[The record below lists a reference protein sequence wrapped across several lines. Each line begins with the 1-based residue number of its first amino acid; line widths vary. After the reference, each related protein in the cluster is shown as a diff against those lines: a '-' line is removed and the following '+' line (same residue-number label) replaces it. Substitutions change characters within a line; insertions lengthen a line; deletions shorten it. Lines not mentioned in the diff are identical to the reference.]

1 MTEQKKAVVLLSG
14 GLDSS
19 TVAYIAA
26 KRDNFKVYPI
36 SFLYGQ
42 KHFYELDC
50 ARKVAESL
58 GSVTKVAHVGL
69 KELVQSALLGT
80 SDIPTEGVQAGKI
93 PSTWVPQ
100 RNAIFLALAFAYA
113 EMVDANFIYGGMNA
127 IDYSGYP
134 DCRPEFLISMEES
147 LNLASKRYVE
157 TKVRFELITPLV
169 KMTKVDIIKTGLELG
184 VPYNLTWSCY
194 TGPNELKQAC
204 GVCDS
209 CRIRLEA
216 FSKLGIKDPI
226 KYVEAKE

>member
-1 MTEQKKAVVLLSG
+1 MEQKKAVVLLSG

-26 KRDNFKVYPI
+26 KRDNLKVFPI

-69 KELVQSALLGT
+69 KELVQSSLLGS
-80 SDIPTEGVQAGKI
+80 SDIPSDGVKPGEI

-100 RNAIFLALAFAYA
+100 RNSIFLSLAFAYA
-113 EMVDANFIYGGMNA
+113 EMVDADYVYAGMNA
-127 IDYSGYP
+127 VDYSGYP
-134 DCRPEFLISMEES
+134 DCRPEFINSMEDS
-147 LNLASKRYVE
+147 LNLASKRFVE
-157 TKVRFELITPLV
+157 TGKRFELITPL
-169 KMTKVDIIKTGLELG
+169 MAMQKVDIIKTGLELG

-194 TGPNELKQAC
+194 KGPNDLKQAC
-204 GVCDS
+204 SSCDS
-209 CRIRLEA
+209 CRIRLDA

-226 KYVEAKE
+226 KYVETKV

>member
-1 MTEQKKAVVLLSG
+1 MTSKAVVLLSG

-26 KRDNFKVYPI
+26 KQDNQKVYPI

-42 KHFYELDC
+42 KHFYELEC

-58 GSVTKVAHVGL
+58 GSVQKIAHVGL
-69 KELVQSALLGT
+69 RELVQSSLLGS
-80 SDIPTEGVQAGKI
+80 SDIPTDGVDSSKI

-113 EMVDANFIYGGMNA
+113 EMVDADYIYGGMNA

-134 DCRPEFLISMEES
+134 DCRPEFLTAIEQA
-147 LNLASKRYVE
+147 LNLASKRVVE
-157 TKVRFELITPLV
+157 KGRPLLLRTPLV
-169 KMTKVDIIKTGLELG
+169 EMTKIDIIKTGLELG

-194 TGPNELKQAC
+194 KGPNELKQAC
-204 GVCDS
+204 STCDS
-209 CRIRLEA
+209 CRIRLGA
-216 FSKLGIKDPI
+216 FQKLGLKDPI
-226 KYVEAKE
+226 KYIEVKE

>member
-1 MTEQKKAVVLLSG
+1 MTSKAVVLLSG

-26 KRDNFKVYPI
+26 KQDNQKVYPI

-42 KHFYELDC
+42 KHFYELEC

-58 GSVTKVAHVGL
+58 GSVQKIAHVGL
-69 KELVQSALLGT
+69 RELVKSSLLGS
-80 SDIPTEGVQAGKI
+80 SDIPSDGVKEGEI

-100 RNAIFLALAFAYA
+100 RNAIFLALAYAYA
-113 EMVDANFIYGGMNA
+113 EMLGADWVYGGMNA

-134 DCRPEFLISMEES
+134 DCRPEFLLAIEKA
-147 LNLASKRYVE
+147 LNLASKRFVE
-157 TKVRFELITPLV
+157 TGKAIQLVTPLV
-169 KMTKVDIIKTGLELG
+169 KMSKVDIIKKGLELG

-194 TGPNELKQAC
+194 KGPDELKQAC
-204 GVCDS
+204 SSCDS

-216 FSKLGIKDPI
+216 FKKLGIKDPI
-226 KYVEAKE
+226 KYVKEKE